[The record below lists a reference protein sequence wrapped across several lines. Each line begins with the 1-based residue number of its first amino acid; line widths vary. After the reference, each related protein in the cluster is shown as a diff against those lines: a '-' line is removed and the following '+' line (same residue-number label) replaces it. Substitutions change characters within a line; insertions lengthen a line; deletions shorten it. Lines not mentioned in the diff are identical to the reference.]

1 MASIIPKEKDGK
13 IVSYKFKSCVGRDD
27 CGKQVFRC
35 MTWKVP
41 AGLSP
46 SKAAKAAEKA
56 AAAWEQ
62 ETKSEYEKDLQDA
75 ERARQREIA
84 KCKTDFVYFV
94 KKVWFSICIEDGE
107 HKPKTVSFY
116 NDTTKNITAYFEGS
130 KLQKI
135 TLVEIQ
141 KFLIFLRTENGFSP
155 RNVHHHYRTLNMIF
169 AYAVRQDIL
178 LKNPMDKVDP
188 PKLVRKEI
196 DALSQEQA
204 ADFFREIHDCPLDFR
219 CLLTLLITTGLRRGE
234 CVGLQW
240 RDIDEQGLLLRVQRN
255 VIYTA
260 KTGIVVN
267 TPKTAKSRRSVPIME
282 STLRLLLL
290 LRQQRQRECP
300 GMEIEDSFIFPGE
313 KGIYDPKDPNAVTR
327 RVKRFMAAHGLPD
340 LSPHDLRHSCATL
353 LLSSGADIKS
363 VQEILGHTNA
373 NTTLNFYIRSDIQ
386 QMKAATDKFANA
398 FGL

>member
-13 IVSYKFKSCVGRDD
+13 IISYKFKACVGRDD

-35 MTWKVP
+35 TTWKVP
-41 AGLSP
+41 AGLVP

-62 ETKSEYEKDLQDA
+62 DAKAEYEKDLQDA

-84 KCKTDFVYFV
+84 KCKTDFVHFV
-94 KKVWFSICIEDGE
+94 KNVWFPICIEDGE
-107 HKPKTVSFY
+107 HKPKTISFY
-116 NDTTKNITAYFEGS
+116 NDTTKNITAYFAGCNM
-130 KLQKI
+130 QKI
-135 TLVEIQ
+135 TPAEIQ
-141 KFLIFLRTENGFSP
+141 KFIIHLRTEKSFSP

-169 AYAVRQDIL
+169 AYAVRQDVL

-204 ADFFREIHDCPLDFR
+204 TDFFKEIHDCPLDFR
-219 CLLTLLITTGLRRGE
+219 CLLTLLVTTGLRRGE

-240 RDIDEQGLLLRVQRN
+240 RDIDENSLLLRVQRN
-255 VIYTA
+255 VTYTTM
-260 KTGIVVN
+260 TGIVVS
-267 TPKTAKSRRSVPIME
+267 TPKTAKSRRPLPVME

-290 LRQQRQRECP
+290 LKQQRQRENP
-300 GMEIEDSFIFPGE
+300 GVDISDSFIFHGE
-313 KGIYDPKDPNAVTR
+313 KGIFDPKDPNAVTR
-327 RVKRFMAAHGLPD
+327 RVKRFMAAHDLPD

-353 LLSSGADIKS
+353 LLGSGADIKS

-373 NTTLNFYIRSDIQ
+373 NTTLNFYVRSDIQ

>member
-13 IVSYKFKSCVGRDD
+13 IISYKFKACVGRDD

-35 MTWKVP
+35 TTWKVP
-41 AGLSP
+41 AGLVP
-46 SKAAKAAEKA
+46 SKAVKAAEKA

-62 ETKSEYEKDLQDA
+62 DAKAEFEKDLQDA

-84 KCKTDFVYFV
+84 KCKTDFVHFV
-94 KKVWFSICIEDGE
+94 KNVWFPICIEDGE
-107 HKPKTVSFY
+107 HKPKTISFY
-116 NDTTKNITAYFEGS
+116 NDTTKNITAYFAGCNM
-130 KLQKI
+130 QKI
-135 TLVEIQ
+135 TPTEIQ
-141 KFLIFLRTENGFSP
+141 KFIIHLRTEKGFSP

-169 AYAVRQDIL
+169 AYAVRQEVL

-204 ADFFREIHDCPLDFR
+204 TDFFREIHDCPLDFR
-219 CLLTLLITTGLRRGE
+219 CLLTLLVTTGLRRGE

-240 RDIDEQGLLLRVQRN
+240 RDIDENSLLLRVQRN
-255 VIYTA
+255 VTYTT

-267 TPKTAKSRRSVPIME
+267 TPKTAKSRRPIPIME
-282 STLRLLLL
+282 STLRLLCL
-290 LRQQRQRECP
+290 LREQRRRENP
-300 GMEIEDSFIFPGE
+300 GVDISDSFIFHGE
-313 KGIYDPKDPNAVTR
+313 KGIFDPKDPNAVTR
-327 RVKRFMAAHGLPD
+327 RVKRFMTAHDLPD

-353 LLSSGADIKS
+353 LLGSGADIKS

-373 NTTLNFYIRSDIQ
+373 NTTLNFYVRSDVQ

>member
-13 IVSYKFKSCVGRDD
+13 IISYKFKACVGRDD

-35 MTWKVP
+35 TTWKVP
-41 AGLSP
+41 AGLVP
-46 SKAAKAAEKA
+46 SKAVKAAEKA

-62 ETKSEYEKDLQDA
+62 DAKAEYEKDLQDA

-84 KCKTDFVYFV
+84 KCKTDFVHFV
-94 KKVWFSICIEDGE
+94 KNIWFPICIEDGE
-107 HKPKTVSFY
+107 HKPKTISFY
-116 NDTTKNITAYFEGS
+116 NDTTKNITAYFVGCNM
-130 KLQKI
+130 QKI
-135 TLVEIQ
+135 TPAEIQ
-141 KFLIFLRTENGFSP
+141 KFIIYLRTEKGFSP

-169 AYAVRQDIL
+169 AYAVRQDVL

-204 ADFFREIHDCPLDFR
+204 ADFFKEIHECPLDFR
-219 CLLTLLITTGLRRGE
+219 CLLTLLVTTGLRRGE
-234 CVGLQW
+234 CMGLQW
-240 RDIDEQGLLLRVQRN
+240 RDIDEQSLLLRVQRN
-255 VIYTA
+255 VTYTT
-260 KTGIVVN
+260 KTGIVVS
-267 TPKTAKSRRSVPIME
+267 TPKTAKSRRPLPVME

-290 LRQQRQRECP
+290 LKQQRQRENP
-300 GMEIEDSFIFPGE
+300 GVDIADSFIFHGE
-313 KGIYDPKDPNAVTR
+313 KGIYQPKDPNAVTR
-327 RVKRFMAAHGLPD
+327 RVKRFMAAHDLPD

-353 LLSSGADIKS
+353 LLGSGADIKS

-373 NTTLNFYIRSDIQ
+373 NTTLNFYVRSDVQ

>member
-1 MASIIPKEKDGK
+1 MASIIPNSKDGK
-13 IVSYKFKSCVGRDD
+13 IVSYKFKACVGRDD

-35 MTWKVP
+35 TTWKVP
-41 AGLSP
+41 AGLVP
-46 SKAAKAAEKA
+46 SKAVKAAEKA

-62 ETKSEYEKDLQDA
+62 DARAEYEKDLQDA

-84 KCKTDFVYFV
+84 KCKTDFVHFT
-94 KKVWFSICIEDGE
+94 KNVWFPICIEDGE
-107 HKPKTVSFY
+107 HKPKTISFY
-116 NDTTKNITAYFEGS
+116 NDTTKNITAYFAGCNM
-130 KLQKI
+130 QRI
-135 TLVEIQ
+135 APAEIQ
-141 KFLIFLRTENGFSP
+141 KFLIYLRTEKGFSP

-169 AYAVRQDIL
+169 SYAVRQDIL
-178 LKNPMDKVDP
+178 PKNPMDKVDP

-204 ADFFREIHDCPLDFR
+204 TDFFREIHDCPLDFR
-219 CLLTLLITTGLRRGE
+219 CLLTLLVTTGLRRGE

-240 RDIDEQGLLLRVQRN
+240 RDIDENSLLLRVQRN
-255 VIYTA
+255 VTYTT

-267 TPKTAKSRRSVPIME
+267 TPKTAKSRRPIPVME
-282 STLRLLLL
+282 STLRLLYL
-290 LRQQRQRECP
+290 LRAQRQRENP
-300 GMEIEDSFIFPGE
+300 GVDISDSFIFHGE
-313 KGIYDPKDPNAVTR
+313 KGIFDPKDPNAVTR
-327 RVKRFMAAHGLPD
+327 RVKRFMAAHDLPD

-353 LLSSGADIKS
+353 LLGSGADIKS

-373 NTTLNFYIRSDIQ
+373 NTTLNFYVRSDVQ